1 MTQPD
6 SLPPLN
12 IEVTR
17 GSMVESV
24 HLASGAV
31 VDARGGLVHAWGGI
45 SAPVFSRSAIKPLQA
60 LPIVETGAAE
70 RYAFSDGELA
80 LSCASH
86 GGEPVHVETVLALL
100 ERIGLGP
107 ENLEC
112 GSHLP
117 LHEPSAHA
125 MIEAGAPAIAA
136 HNNCSGKHTGML
148 AHLMHQGEAPA
159 GYIHPDHPAQ
169 LRVQAVLED
178 MTGLDL
184 SRAPRG
190 TDGCGFPQLG
200 IPLRSLALAMA
211 RMADPSSLPAER
223 REAVGCILQAI
234 TAEPFM
240 IAGSGRFCSAVIAR
254 TAGRVIA
261 KTGAEGVYMAALPG
275 QGLGI
280 ALKIHDGAPRASNV
294 ALGAILRHLG
304 ALGDTDWDA
313 LGEYVQPTLRNRAG
327 TVVGEI
333 RCGDAGWDAGGGG

>member
-6 SLPPLN
+6 SLPPLQ

-17 GSMVESV
+17 GDLVESV

-31 VDARGGLVHAWGGI
+31 VDAQGGLVHAWGGI
-45 SAPVFSRSAIKPLQA
+45 AAPVFSRSAIKPLQA

-70 RYAFSDGELA
+70 RFAFSDRELSLA
-80 LSCASH
+80 CASH
-86 GGEPVHVETVLALL
+86 GGEPVHVETVMALL
-100 ERIGLGP
+100 ERLGLGP

-125 MIEAGAPAIAA
+125 LIAAGEPAIAV

-148 AHLMHQGEAPA
+148 AHVMHKGESPA
-159 GYIHPDHPAQ
+159 GYIRPDHPAQ
-169 LRVQAVLED
+169 QRVQAVLED

-190 TDGCGFPQLG
+190 TDGCGFPQFG
-200 IPLRSLALAMA
+200 MPLRSLALAMA
-211 RMADPSSLPAER
+211 RMADPSSLSPER
-223 REAVGCILQAI
+223 REAIRRIFRAMA
-234 TAEPFM
+234 AEPFM
-240 IAGSGRFCSAVIAR
+240 VAGSGRFCSAVIAQ
-254 TAGRVIA
+254 TEGRVIA

-280 ALKIHDGAPRASNV
+280 ALKVHDGAPRAGSV
-294 ALGAILRHLG
+294 ALGAILRLLG
-304 ALGDTDWDA
+304 ALGDKDWAKLRD
-313 LGEYVQPTLRNRAG
+313 YVQPTLLNRAG
-327 TVVGEI
+327 MKVGKI
-333 RCGDAGWDAGGGG
+333 RCGDAGLHPPGG